1 MPSSRLNVN
10 EIYSKDN
17 PTQHWLKSQTEF
29 PSGHVIQRKHLW
41 SASTNSNHIGTTS
54 TSFVDTGIYGDFT
67 PIKSSSESQI
77 KLEMSIGRFEHYGV
91 AAYATVTMTTVAND
105 TTTHSDSN
113 DIFHASTY
121 YRWFGYDTSNTGHYQ
136 NFEAYIASWSPGVNT
151 YNAGT
156 AYRFRIYL
164 RASSGNAILVHNY
177 CQAQFHALE
186 IMI

>member
-1 MPSSRLNVN
+1 MPSVFKYNGN
-10 EIYSKDN
+10 EIIDSSGKV
-17 PTQHWLKSQTEF
+17 TASAF
-29 PSGHVIQRKHLW
+29 PAGHVIQRKKLW
-41 SASTNSNHIGTTS
+41 SVSANPSHILTTS
-54 TSFVDTGIYGDFT
+54 TSYTDTGIYGDFT

-136 NFEAYIASWSPGVNT
+136 NCSHPSWHGIT
-151 YNAGT
+151 
-156 AYRFRIYL
+156 R
-164 RASSGNAILVHNY
+164 
-177 CQAQFHALE
+177 
-186 IMI
+186 